1 MRYIGNKTRL
11 LPFIRR
17 GVARLRVAQGT
28 AHDAFAGTAAVGRAL
43 KSDGWRVVSSDLMT
57 YSYVFQQA
65 YVVASRTPT
74 FAKLIARDRSV
85 RRALQQQG
93 VTTKSP
99 PDDRLAAMGRVLA
112 GLDGEDGFI
121 SMNFSLKGE
130 RRYFT
135 EENAGKIDAARR
147 LLHDWHAAKL
157 IDDSAFYV
165 LLAALIEG
173 ADRVANTAG
182 VYAAYIKSWQP
193 NAVRPLTIEPVIPI
207 PGAGSSA
214 HQDDAVSVARR
225 QRSVDLLY
233 LDPPYNSRQYAGY
246 YHVPEIIA
254 RGWFDREPVL
264 RGKTGLITDSA
275 MRSVWCSRSRVAGAL
290 RALLAETSATRVLVS
305 YNSEGLLP
313 QPELERALKDASTDG
328 KAASYVKRY
337 KRYRAD
343 RDRPGRKYARDWVEE
358 RLFYA
363 KLPGREGETR

>member
-17 GVARLRVAQGT
+17 GVARLGITPGT
-28 AHDAFAGTAAVGRAL
+28 VHDAFAGTAAVGQAL

-74 FAKLIARDRSV
+74 FAKLIARDRGV
-85 RRALQQQG
+85 RKSLEKHGAVARVRAE
-93 VTTKSP
+93 V
-99 PDDRLAAMGRVLA
+99 RLAAMGRVLA
-112 GLDGEDGFI
+112 ELDGEDGFI
-121 SMNFSLKGE
+121 SRNFAPAAG
-130 RRYFT
+130 RMYFT
-135 EENAGKIDAARR
+135 AENAAKIDAARR
-147 LLHDWHAAKL
+147 LLYEWHDAQL
-157 IDDSAFYV
+157 IDDAAYYL

-193 NAVRPLTIEPVIPI
+193 NALRPLTIEPVPPV
-207 PGAGSSA
+207 PGAGSTA
-214 HQDDAVSVARR
+214 HREDAVAVAGRHR
-225 QRSVDLLY
+225 TVDLLY

-254 RGWFDREPVL
+254 RGWFHAEPEL
-264 RGKTGLITDSA
+264 RGKTGLLTDA
-275 MRSVWCSRSRVAGAL
+275 NTRSVWCSRSRVGGAL
-290 RALLAETSATRVLVS
+290 RALLAATSASRVLVS

-313 QPELERALKDASTDG
+313 QAELERALKDASVDG
-328 KAASYVKRY
+328 KSGSYVKRY

-343 RDRPGRKYARDWVEE
+343 RDRPGRNYARDWVEE

-363 KLPGREGETR
+363 KLPGREGESL